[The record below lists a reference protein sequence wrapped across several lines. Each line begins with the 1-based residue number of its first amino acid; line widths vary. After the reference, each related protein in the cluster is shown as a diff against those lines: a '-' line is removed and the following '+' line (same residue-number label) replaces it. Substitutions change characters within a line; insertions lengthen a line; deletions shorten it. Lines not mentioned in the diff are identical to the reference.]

1 MFKVEVK
8 EKCAETSTVS
18 RWLSLAVQGGRLE
31 GDEIRIGEAGG
42 FLVFC
47 SVCLGSVNSAL
58 KAYMKG
64 WLSAGIPLG

>member
-1 MFKVEVK
+1 MFKVEVE
-8 EKCAETSTVS
+8 EKCAETSAVS

-31 GDEIRIGEAGG
+31 GDEIRSGEAGG

-47 SVCLGSVNSAL
+47 SVCPGSVNSAL
-58 KAYMKG
+58 KACMKG